1 MSKITTTDAIRYGG
15 SLIVYLVAI
24 YFGGGIITFVGVAMM
39 GAGSGGPLGGG
50 GNPLLLLLGLL
61 IALAGYV
68 IMIAGTLGIG
78 YKVIADGVTMGV
90 DNSSV
95 ARSLMEEAR

>member
-1 MSKITTTDAIRYGG
+1 MSQITTTDAIRYGG

-39 GAGSGGPLGGG
+39 GAGGGGALGGG
-50 GNPLLLLLGLL
+50 GNPI
-61 IALAGYV
+61 IALFGLVVALSGYV
-68 IMIAGTLGIG
+68 IMVAGTLGIG

-90 DNSSV
+90 DNSSM
-95 ARSLMEEAR
+95 AKSLMEEAR